1 MNGIL
6 KRTLSVWL
14 MALAALAF
22 AAPARAESLADALIS
37 AYRNSGLLE
46 QNRAL
51 LRAADEDVA
60 ASMAALR
67 PILSY
72 FASATYSE
80 PVRVPGGDRLSA
92 NIGLSAEMLLYD
104 GGSSKLATEAAK
116 ETVLAT
122 RQGLIDVEQQ
132 VLLRAVTAYMNVRRD
147 REIVA
152 LRENNVR
159 VIREQLRAAQ
169 DRFNVGEVTRTD
181 VAIARSRLAQ
191 AEAGLASAK
200 GALAASREE
209 YRAAIGHYP
218 KSLKV
223 PPRLPQTAK
232 SREAAQS
239 VALASHPQIRKVQ
252 HEVAAAELS
261 VRRAAMLMRPQLK
274 LSGQVAIDDNGNDSS
289 SIGLEFGGPIYQ
301 GGKLSALYRKAMA
314 QRDAARAAL
323 HTVGLNIAQGVGNA
337 WANLQVARA
346 QITATDQQIRAAR
359 VAFRGTEE
367 EAKLGA
373 RTTLDV
379 LDAEQE
385 LLDAQASRV
394 SAVTSE
400 YIAAYSLL
408 SSMGLLTVEHLRLG
422 IPTYDP
428 AAYYN
433 TVQGGPA
440 TGARGKRL
448 DAVMKALGK

>member
-1 MNGIL
+1 
-6 KRTLSVWL
+6 
-14 MALAALAF
+14 
-22 AAPARAESLADALIS
+22 
-37 AYRNSGLLE
+37 
-46 QNRAL
+46 
-51 LRAADEDVA
+51 
-60 ASMAALR
+60 
-67 PILSY
+67 
-72 FASATYSE
+72 
-80 PVRVPGGDRLSA
+80 
-92 NIGLSAEMLLYD
+92 
-104 GGSSKLATEAAK
+104 
-116 ETVLAT
+116 
-122 RQGLIDVEQQ
+122 
-132 VLLRAVTAYMNVRRD
+132 
-147 REIVA
+147 
-152 LRENNVR
+152 
-159 VIREQLRAAQ
+159 
-169 DRFNVGEVTRTD
+169 
-181 VAIARSRLAQ
+181 
-191 AEAGLASAK
+191 
-200 GALAASREE
+200 
-209 YRAAIGHYP
+209 
-218 KSLKV
+218 V

-252 HEVAAAELS
+252 HEVAAAELN
-261 VRRAAMLMRPQLK
+261 VRRAAALMGPQLK
-274 LSGQVAIDDNGNDSS
+274 LKGQVAIDDDGNDSS

-314 QRDAARAAL
+314 QRDAVRAAL

-400 YIAAYSLL
+400 YIAAYNLL

-433 TVQGGPA
+433 AVQGGPA

>member
-1 MNGIL
+1 MYAIL

-14 MALAALAF
+14 MALATLAF
-22 AAPARAESLADALIS
+22 AAPSRAESLADALIS
-37 AYRNSGLLE
+37 AYRTSGLLE

-72 FASATYSE
+72 FASATYIE
-80 PVRVPGGDRLSA
+80 PVRIPGGDHLSA

-104 GGSSKLATEAAK
+104 GGGSKLATEAAK

-122 RQGLIDVEQQ
+122 REGLIDVEQQ

-147 REIVA
+147 REIVT

-169 DRFNVGEVTRTD
+169 DRFDVGEVTRTD

-191 AEAGLASAK
+191 AEAGLASAR

-261 VRRAAMLMRPQLK
+261 VRRAAALMGPQLK
-274 LSGQVAIDDNGNDSS
+274 LKGQVVVDDNGNDSS
-289 SIGLEFGGPIYQ
+289 SVSLELGGPIYQ

-314 QRDAARAAL
+314 QRDAVRAAL
-323 HTVGLNIAQGVGNA
+323 HTVGLNVAQGVGNA

-346 QITATDQQIRAAR
+346 QIAATDQQIRAAR
-359 VAFRGTEE
+359 VAFNGTKE

-385 LLDAQASRV
+385 LLDAQANRV

-400 YIAAYSLL
+400 YIAAYGLL
-408 SSMGLLTVEHLRLG
+408 SAMGLLTAEHLRLG

-428 AAYYN
+428 AAYYKA
-433 TVQGGPA
+433 VQGAPA